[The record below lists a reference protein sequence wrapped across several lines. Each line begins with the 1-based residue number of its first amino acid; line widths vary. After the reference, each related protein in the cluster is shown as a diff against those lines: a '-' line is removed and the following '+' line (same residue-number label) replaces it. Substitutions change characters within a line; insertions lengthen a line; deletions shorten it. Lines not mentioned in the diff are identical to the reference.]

1 MPSSR
6 STATASSGSAE
17 TSTRE
22 RLLSAAERSFADHG
36 FAATSVRTITAA
48 AECNVAAVNYHF
60 GGKQRLYE
68 ALFRSRLA
76 LLRRQR
82 VDSVRQA
89 MNRPG
94 RPATVETLLRVFAS
108 AFLEPLV
115 ADGCGRHLISL
126 LSRELLDPHLPAEQ
140 FEREMVGPV
149 RRVLVDALL
158 ALTPGLTSEQASRCV
173 TSIIGQLVQ
182 VAHRRHWE
190 TAAEG
195 RTRRHP
201 RLPEMVEH
209 IVRFSAAGV
218 RACAKGG
225 R

>member
-1 MPSSR
+1 MPSGR
-6 STATASSGSAE
+6 STVAVPSDWGE
-17 TSTRE
+17 TSTPE
-22 RLLSAAERSFADHG
+22 RLLMAAERSFADHG

-48 AECNVAAVNYHF
+48 ADCNVAAVNYHF
-60 GGKQRLYE
+60 GGKRGLYE
-68 ALFRSRLA
+68 ALFSSRLA
-76 LLRRQR
+76 LLRKQR

-89 MNRPG
+89 MTRPG

-115 ADGCGRHLISL
+115 AEGRGRHLLSL

-149 RRVLVDALL
+149 RRVLSDALL

-173 TSIIGQLVQ
+173 TSIVGQLVQ
-182 VAHRRHWE
+182 VAHRRRWE

-195 RTRRHP
+195 RTRRGP

-218 RACAKGG
+218 RACARGG
-225 R
+225 Q